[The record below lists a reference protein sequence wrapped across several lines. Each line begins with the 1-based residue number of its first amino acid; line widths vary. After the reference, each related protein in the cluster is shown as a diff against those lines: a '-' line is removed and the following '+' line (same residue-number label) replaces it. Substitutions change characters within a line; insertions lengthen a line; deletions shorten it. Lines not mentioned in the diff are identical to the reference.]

1 VRVFVTGATGFIGS
15 HVVKELI
22 AAGHKVQG
30 LARSDVGAQALNAVG
45 AEVQQGS
52 LENIESLKTGTT
64 ASDAV
69 IHLGMSL
76 DSSNFLKIFE
86 TDKVISI
93 SSEEAPDYFGWW
105 GRFAGADLLASSA
118 ITRKKLGWNPTGP
131 ALVTDLQRMDY
142 SQAA

>member
-1 VRVFVTGATGFIGS
+1 MRVFVTGATGFIGS

-69 IHLGMSL
+69 IHLGMS
-76 DSSNFLKIFE
+76 DSFNSLKIFE
-86 TDKVISI
+86 TDKQAIQAGPG
-93 SSEEAPDYFGWW
+93 EA
-105 GRFAGADLLASSA
+105 
-118 ITRKKLGWNPTGP
+118 
-131 ALVTDLQRMDY
+131 
-142 SQAA
+142 